1 MLEAMSSESSQTVSE
16 SAVAQSQ
23 QKKKIFDERV
33 MLIFFIICWVAYF
46 SSYLG
51 RLNFSAAITE
61 ITSLGVLTKSQ
72 AGLVG
77 TAYFCSYGAGQIL
90 SGILGDKLSSRNMVF
105 MGLVGSSVTNV
116 LMGLSSSAYIMTAL
130 WLLNGAAQ
138 SLTWSPIVKI
148 FADRLPRRQCLK
160 ACINISTSVAAGTLG
175 AYLMTAVCIAAMGW
189 RSAFFVGAFL
199 MTTVAVIWL
208 ISITKIENHAQQKGF
223 IEEPE
228 ESSES
233 EEYGESIAAKQSVLK
248 IIMTS
253 GMIIFIIAVI
263 MMGILKDGVT
273 TWTPSYIS
281 ETFNL
286 GSVLSILTTTLL
298 PVINL
303 TGVYAASFLNSKVF
317 KDELLTAASLF
328 VVTVVALLLLI
339 LLGDLNVIF
348 SAMMLAVT
356 TSAML
361 GINTMII
368 GVLPLYFA
376 RANKVSTITGILNAT
391 AYIGSAVSTYG
402 IGALSEYAGWG
413 ITIGAWCAICI
424 VGALTCVFARKF
436 WNVYKRK
443 L

>member
-1 MLEAMSSESSQTVSE
+1 
-16 SAVAQSQ
+16 
-23 QKKKIFDERV
+23 
-33 MLIFFIICWVAYF
+33 
-46 SSYLG
+46 
-51 RLNFSAAITE
+51 
-61 ITSLGVLTKSQ
+61 
-72 AGLVG
+72 
-77 TAYFCSYGAGQIL
+77 
-90 SGILGDKLSSRNMVF
+90 
-105 MGLVGSSVTNV
+105 
-116 LMGLSSSAYIMTAL
+116 
-130 WLLNGAAQ
+130 
-138 SLTWSPIVKI
+138 
-148 FADRLPRRQCLK
+148 
-160 ACINISTSVAAGTLG
+160 
-175 AYLMTAVCIAAMGW
+175 
-189 RSAFFVGAFL
+189 
-199 MTTVAVIWL
+199 
-208 ISITKIENHAQQKGF
+208 
-223 IEEPE
+223 
-228 ESSES
+228 
-233 EEYGESIAAKQSVLK
+233 
-248 IIMTS
+248 MTS

-424 VGALTCVFARKF
+424 VGAFTCVFARKF